1 MLPPP
6 SPEVAN
12 VPISRLWAD
21 RRAGADRRAI
31 PRREVLAR
39 VEQEKRARVDR
50 RRGPERR
57 STLDR
62 RGRLRR
68 PKGTESPSEHLRNA
82 LQLLSQ
88 PTLTDGLSPDPRA
101 DLDAALERLR
111 LALHLLERRPVA

>member
-1 MLPPP
+1 M
-6 SPEVAN
+6 
-12 VPISRLWAD
+12 
-21 RRAGADRRAI
+21 
-31 PRREVLAR
+31 LAR

-68 PKGTESPSEHLRNA
+68 PKGTESPGEHLRNA

-88 PTLTDGLSPDPRA
+88 PALTDGLTPDPRA

-111 LALHLLERRPVA
+111 QALHLLERRPVV

>member
-1 MLPPP
+1 VLPPP
-6 SPEVAN
+6 SSKEDN
-12 VPISRLWAD
+12 VPTGRFLAD
-21 RRAGADRRAI
+21 RRAGEDRRDD
-31 PRREVLAR
+31 PRRAVLAR

-62 RGRLRR
+62 RGRTQRLS
-68 PKGTESPSEHLRNA
+68 GTESPGEHLRNA

-88 PTLTDGLSPDPRA
+88 PALTVELPPDPRA

-111 LALHLLERRPVA
+111 LALHLLERRSVS